1 MTALTAASPTG
12 AQRFLAPNGVSIPQS
27 YTSFLAPITASKL
40 HNDVKARAC
49 TRLLLSSGGE
59 NEY

>member
-1 MTALTAASPTG
+1 MCCKPLLTVACPTG

-40 HNDVKARAC
+40 HNDVKVRA
-49 TRLLLSSGGE
+49 
-59 NEY
+59 